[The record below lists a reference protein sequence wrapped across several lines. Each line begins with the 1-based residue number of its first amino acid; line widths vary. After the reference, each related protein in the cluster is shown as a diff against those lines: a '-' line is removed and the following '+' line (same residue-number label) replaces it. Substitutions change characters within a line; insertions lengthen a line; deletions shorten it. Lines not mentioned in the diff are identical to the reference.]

1 MKYTRYNNKKKN
13 NSFLNI
19 LFMGIIIIFAAFLIG
34 TMMSRLLFKDKMPK
48 DEGNNNGSNIV
59 TEEKENTG
67 EEKKNEENVQKGVK
81 LYSVQCGFFKEKA
94 NAEQLKNKLN
104 GKYPVFLYGEN
115 DGFRVVVGI
124 YEEEKC
130 NEVVKKL
137 TEEGL
142 SPVKVSFDFGNDN
155 LYNAEIGEICD
166 ANRKIYNKLEDEGV
180 KSISATTIKEWTKD
194 LKEAEGDGSNKEL
207 LQELKDYTLKLPDEI
222 LKSAIEKYYTE
233 LFGIMKKFKK

>member
-13 NSFLNI
+13 KSFLNI
-19 LFMGIIIIFAAFLIG
+19 LFMGLIIIFAAFLIG

-48 DEGNNNGSNIV
+48 DKGDSNGSNIV
-59 TEEKENTG
+59 AEEKESSG
-67 EEKKNEENVQKGVK
+67 EGKKEEENVQKGIK
-81 LYSVQCGFFKEKA
+81 LYSIQCGFFKEKA

-104 GKYPVFLYGEN
+104 SKYPVFLYGEN

-142 SPVKVSFDFGNDN
+142 SPVKVGFDFGNDN

-166 ANRKIYNKLEDEGV
+166 ANRKIYNKLEDEGI
-180 KSISATTIKEWTKD
+180 KSIPATDIKEWVNG
-194 LKEAEGDGSNKEL
+194 LKEAEGEGNNKEL
-207 LQELKDYTLKLPDEI
+207 LKEFKEYTLKLPDEI
-222 LKSAIEKYYTE
+222 LKSDIEKYYTE
-233 LFGIMKKFKK
+233 LFGMMKKFKK